1 MGVIFLYENIVK
13 PFPSRYDKAIMK
25 RLKGRQTMGYILS
38 LDIGIASCGYSVL
51 ETDALGVPYKIK
63 TLNSIIFTRAE
74 NPKTGASLA
83 EPRRKYRGAR
93 RRKRRTSFRK
103 HRTRQLF
110 ITSGLLSKQ
119 DIARYLNQQEPHDD
133 IWELRVKGLD
143 EPLTNLQLFQVLYYF
158 VTHRGFKSN
167 RKAELKDK
175 DIGPVLNSINA
186 FKEEMQSHDYRT
198 IGELYANDPR
208 FRDRKHNKDY
218 TNGFLGTIQRSWLV
232 DEIKMLL
239 TNQQSFGNTQLT
251 SEFIELY
258 LNIFT
263 SQRNFDDGPASGPY
277 SGDLIDKMVGPD
289 TFNRSRK
296 RAPRATYTFQY
307 FSFLSKLNSLRIAPS
322 ISAPFETLTVD
333 QRALITKRLWGP
345 DVKSAD
351 LKFKQIR
358 MVLSLP
364 ETARFNLVNYGN
376 TPEKALEIEDKT
388 TFISIK
394 PLREIEKALTGTTL
408 PVSHDQLDAI
418 ARILTVY
425 KSDSNRKTAFHNQT
439 VLSDEVIEQLLP
451 LNFSK
456 FGHLSVETMQE
467 IIPYLEQGM
476 VYSDAATAAGYDFRN
491 NQIDMEYI
499 RDNVTNPVV
508 RRAVSVAN
516 KLVKAVVR
524 RYGKPDSIHIEL
536 ARDLSQNFQ
545 ERRQDEVR
553 QQKNAR
559 DNEKIA
565 KRLEELGIPVNGVN
579 ITKMK
584 LYDEQHGID
593 LYDLSTNASM
603 AVTDIFSDDRYEID
617 HIIPYSVSFDDS
629 YTNKVL
635 VSAKANR
642 EKRDRI
648 PMEVFGNDSERRR
661 QFENRVNTNITN
673 LRKKRNLLKETFSD
687 EDKAKWKSRNINDTR
702 YLNRILMNYLSQNV
716 EFTDV
721 LSDAKHVIALNGA
734 VTAKIRSRW
743 GITKVRAAGDL
754 HHAVDA
760 VVIGCVTD
768 ALIQAVTRYA
778 KYQERRDNK
787 AAAEQDLAENNP
799 EELDAKQFRKVF
811 NDYPLPWPEF
821 REELMGRVSSDPS
834 QIMAGRQWSHYT
846 AEEISELKQPF
857 VVRVPN
863 HRIVGPATLDT
874 VYGQPNPDDGLITQ
888 RVRITDLKP
897 QKNKDGEDIIK
908 AGANVYELAAD
919 GGNKLVYESILDAL
933 QVAGGDGKKAFPTG
947 RLLVR
952 SPIQDIPVERVRVTS
967 KATLVVPVG
976 PKSVAANGSMVRID
990 VYKTPKKYVFVPIY
1004 VRDTVKAELPDRAVA
1019 PVKPYSQWYQL
1030 QPKDQFLF
1038 SLFANDLIR
1047 FKHPR
1052 GVSTKEILTDGSQ
1065 EKGKRTDVVGYFT
1078 GADIATASIAI
1089 EGPDRSF
1096 SARGI
1101 GFASLKNV
1109 EKLTVNYFGELH
1121 SVHETQP
1128 MQFRGQRG

>member
-74 NPKTGASLA
+74 NPKIGASLA

-208 FRDRKHNKDY
+208 FRDRKHNKGY
-218 TNGFLGTIQRSWLV
+218 TDGFLGTVQRSWLV
-232 DEIKMLL
+232 DEITLL
-239 TNQQSFGNTQLT
+239 LNTQQKLGNIHVT
-251 SEFIELY
+251 TDFIDRY
-258 LNIFT
+258 LDIFT
-263 SQRNFDDGPASGPY
+263 SQRNFDVGPASGPY
-277 SGDLIDKMVGPD
+277 SGNLIAKMVGPD
-289 TFNRSRK
+289 TFDRSRK

-307 FSFLSKLNSLRIAPS
+307 FNFLSKLNSLRISPS
-322 ISAPFETLTVD
+322 IGAAFEDLTAD
-333 QRALITKRLWGP
+333 QRAAITQRLWGP

-351 LKFKQIR
+351 LTFKQIR
-358 MVLSLP
+358 AVLSLP
-364 ETARFNLVNYGN
+364 ETTRFNLVSYGGN
-376 TPEKALEIEDKT
+376 AKNALEIEGKT
-388 TFISIK
+388 KFVSIK
-394 PLREIEKALTGTTL
+394 PLREIEKVLADD
-408 PVSHDQLDAI
+408 SSNIDHDQLDAI
-418 ARILTVY
+418 ALVLTLY
-425 KSDSNRKTAFHNQT
+425 KSDSERRTAFHDQT
-439 VLSDEVIEQLLP
+439 TLSDDIIEQLLP

-456 FGHLSVETMQE
+456 FGHLSVQTMQE

-648 PMEVFGNDSERRR
+648 PMEVFGNDPEKRR

-768 ALIQAVTRYA
+768 ALVQAVTRYA

-888 RVRITDLKP
+888 RVRITDLKL

-933 QVAGGDGKKAFPTG
+933 QVAGGDGKKAFPTE

-952 SPIQDIPVERVRVTS
+952 SPIKDIPVERVRVTS
-967 KATLVVPVG
+967 KATSVVPVG

-1004 VRDTVKAELPDRAVA
+1004 VKDTVKRSLPNRAA
-1019 PVKPYSQWYQL
+1019 THTKPYHDWYVIQSDD
-1030 QPKDQFLF
+1030 KFLF

-1047 FKHPR
+1047 FKKEKGIP
-1052 GVSTKEILTDGSQ
+1052 TKEVLPDGSQ
-1065 EKGKRTDVVGYFT
+1065 EKGTRTTVVGYFT
-1078 GADIATASIAI
+1078 HADISTASITI

-1096 SARGI
+1096 SARSI
-1101 GFASLKNV
+1101 GFAGLKNV
-1109 EKLTVNYFGELH
+1109 EKLTVNYFGEVH
-1121 SVHETQP
+1121 PVHEIQP
-1128 MQFRGQRG
+1128 MRFRGGEN